1 MIIPL
6 HKRLRKRMHT
16 EIASLQDELIELIY
30 AIDNRLVL
38 HGGTAIWRCYG
49 GNRFSE
55 DLDFYC
61 RDSHNIEKL
70 FVGKIKERSLEVL
83 KFKKTENLIFCKVS
97 NGSTIVRV
105 EINFAVDKKAL
116 ARPYERTDG
125 SFMNVLTLTEEE
137 LILEKMEAYKNRR
150 FIRDMYD
157 IYHLSN
163 YAMAD
168 SKALHKFLDSIHQ
181 PVDEK
186 NLKTLVYSGAIPTF
200 SQMLDSLKR
209 RFG

>member
-16 EIASLQDELIELIY
+16 EIALLQDELIELLY

-55 DLDFYC
+55 DLNFYC
-61 RDSHNIEKL
+61 KDTHRIEK
-70 FVGKIKERSLEVL
+70 FFIEKVKEQNLEVL

-97 NGSTIVRV
+97 NGNTIARV
-105 EINFAVDKKAL
+105 EINFAAGKKAI
-116 ARPYERTDG
+116 ASPYERTDG
-125 SFMNVLTLTEEE
+125 TFMDVLTLTEGK

-163 YAMAD
+163 YTQAD
-168 SKALHKFLDSIHQ
+168 SKVMRKFLDSIPQ

-200 SQMLDSLKR
+200 RQMLDSLKR